1 VRPYQGAYRDI
12 VVRSLVTLKALTY
25 APTGGIERWRAI
37 RAAIHNKV
45 CRHAFDREGN
55 TFVQYYGGMEL
66 DASLLM
72 IALVGF
78 LPPGDSRIKG
88 TAEAIERDL
97 VADGFVR
104 GIALSRRWTSCLP
117 GKLHSFRVAF
127 G

>member
-1 VRPYQGAYRDI
+1 
-12 VVRSLVTLKALTY
+12 
-25 APTGGIERWRAI
+25 
-37 RAAIHNKV
+37 
-45 CRHAFDREGN
+45 
-55 TFVQYYGGMEL
+55 
-66 DASLLM
+66 M

>member
-1 VRPYQGAYRDI
+1 LSAGALY
-12 VVRSLVTLKALTY
+12 ALN
-25 APTGGIERWRAI
+25 
-37 RAAIHNKV
+37 HNKV